1 MIKRAIGKLWLTA
14 FGWRCDGPPPP
25 YKKFVLI
32 AAPHTS
38 GWDLPFMLATSYVME
53 VPISWMGK
61 HTLFRPPFGGFMKF
75 LGGIPIDRR
84 SKHKVV
90 ERAIEELERSGD
102 LVLAV
107 PAEGTRAKVDFWKSG
122 FYHIA
127 RGANVP
133 IGLGFLDF
141 ERKVCGLTHFVVP
154 TGDVRADMD
163 QIRAFYRDIRGK
175 FPEWES
181 EPRLREEAAG
191 EVMAGEGI
199 VASPAGPVPAP
210 A

>member
-1 MIKRAIGKLWLTA
+1 MIKRALGKLWLEI

-38 GWDLPFMLATSYVME
+38 AWDLPFMLATSYVMD
-53 VPISWMGK
+53 VPVSWMGK
-61 HTLFRPPFGGFMKF
+61 HTLFRPPFGGLMRF

-84 SKHKVV
+84 SRHNVV
-90 ERAIEELERSGD
+90 ERAIEELERAPSM
-102 LVLAV
+102 VLAI
-107 PAEGTRAKVDFWKSG
+107 PAEGTRAKVALWKSG

-127 RGANVP
+127 LGAGVP

-141 ERKVCGLTHFVVP
+141 ERKVCGLHHFVVP

-163 QIRAFYRDIRGK
+163 QIREFYRDIRGK
-175 FPEWES
+175 YPEWES
-181 EPRLREEAAG
+181 VPRLREETT
-191 EVMAGEGI
+191 EG
-199 VASPAGPVPAP
+199 ASALPVEPPPLPAST
-210 A
+210 